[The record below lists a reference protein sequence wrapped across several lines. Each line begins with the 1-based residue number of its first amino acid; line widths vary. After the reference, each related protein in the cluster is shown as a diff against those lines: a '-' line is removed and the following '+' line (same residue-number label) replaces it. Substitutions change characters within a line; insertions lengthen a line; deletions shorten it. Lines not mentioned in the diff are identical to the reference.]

1 MSTKFRISYFVKFG
15 RNFAKF
21 WFSKNHQILRNHNF
35 AKWNS
40 GTGLTEYQKAAIPLV
55 PIALCPPSTV
65 HCFLLSPLS
74 TANCPLFH
82 VNCPLL
88 AHCLLTYDHC
98 PLPTVHCPLHTTHCS
113 LPTAQ
118 CLLRTVYCPLFT
130 GHYLLSTVHCSLF
143 TVHCPLFSF
152 YCPLSTTNCLLC
164 MLYTVESLVLY

>member
-1 MSTKFRISYFVKFG
+1 MSTKFRISSFVKFG
-15 RNFAKF
+15 WNLAKF

-40 GTGLTEYQKAAIPLV
+40 GTGLTEYQKAAIQLV

-65 HCFLLSPLS
+65 HCLLLSSLS

-88 AHCLLTYDHC
+88 AHCLLPYDHWPLPTAHC
-98 PLPTVHCPLHTTHCS
+98 PLSTAYYQ

-118 CLLRTVYCPLFT
+118 CLLQTVYCPLFT
-130 GHYLLSTVHCSLF
+130 SHYLLSTVHCSLF
-143 TVHCPLFSF
+143 TVHCPL
-152 YCPLSTTNCLLC
+152 PTVLCLLPIVHC
-164 MLYTVESLVLY
+164 